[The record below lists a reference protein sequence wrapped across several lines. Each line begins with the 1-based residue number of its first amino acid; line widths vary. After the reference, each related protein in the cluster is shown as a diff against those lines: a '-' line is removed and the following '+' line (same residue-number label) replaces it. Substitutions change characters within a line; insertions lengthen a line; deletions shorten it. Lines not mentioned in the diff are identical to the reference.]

1 MSIITILLALPLLGV
16 LLIGISAR
24 RPGVA
29 KYIAL
34 AAAGLVLAGSV
45 YMLGQFDPAV
55 SDYQFEQITPWFPT
69 FCVSFAV
76 GLDSL
81 SLPLFLLTALLG
93 FLVVV
98 YSWNI
103 TERAPFY
110 FGLLLLLETGVLG
123 VFSALDFFL
132 FYIFWEVVL
141 IPMFF
146 LIGIWGGGR
155 RSYASMKFL
164 IYTHVASLVM
174 VLAIGAMFFKA
185 GDILGHYT
193 FLIPEITQAGFGYGF
208 QMLVFPALL
217 FAFCVKLPVVPVH
230 TWLPDAHVEAPTA
243 ASVLLAGV
251 LLKMGGYGLIRV
263 GYMINPDAA
272 LAYTPLVV
280 LLALIS
286 IVYGSY
292 AAFTQD
298 DLKKLIAYSS
308 ISHMGFVL
316 LGLASLTEAG
326 ILGAVYQMVAH
337 GIISAAL
344 FMGCGVIQHNCG
356 TRQISRLGGL
366 YGRMPVAMTVLVLAF
381 FASMGIPGF
390 MGFMAEFSVMLGVY
404 QRFGLLVLLV
414 ALGAVL
420 AVGYY
425 LWAFQ
430 RVAFVALPKDMQ
442 NVRDIHWFELVP
454 MVVLLVLA
462 LYFGLQPDGMVEYMQ
477 GSVDTLLV
485 ELLDPILD

>member
-1 MSIITILLALPLLGV
+1 MSIITVLLAVPLIGALLIFAFNRMPYLARHIAAAATLLVLLGAAY
-16 LLIGISAR
+16 ITGMYNSS
-24 RPGVA
+24 VA
-29 KYIAL
+29 
-34 AAAGLVLAGSV
+34 
-45 YMLGQFDPAV
+45 
-55 SDYQFEQITPWFPT
+55 DYQFAQVTEWFPA
-69 FCVSFAV
+69 FGVSYAV

-81 SLPLFLLTALLG
+81 SLPLFVLTAVLG
-93 FLVVV
+93 FLVVI

-110 FGLLLLLETGVLG
+110 FGLLLVLETGVLG

-174 VLAIGAMFFKA
+174 LLAIGAMFFKA
-185 GDILGHYT
+185 GGILGHYT
-193 FLIPEITQAGFGYGF
+193 FMIPEITAAGFDVSF

-217 FAFCVKLPVVPVH
+217 LAFCVKLPVVPVH

-251 LLKMGGYGLIRV
+251 LLKMGGYGLIRIA
-263 GYMINPDAA
+263 YLINPQAA
-272 LAYTPLVV
+272 AAYTPLVV
-280 LLALIS
+280 VLALIS
-286 IVYGSY
+286 IIYGAY

-308 ISHMGFVL
+308 VSHMGFVL
-316 LGLASLTEAG
+316 LGLASANYAG
-326 ILGAVYQMVAH
+326 ALGAVYQMVAH
-337 GIISAAL
+337 GVISAVL
-344 FMGCGVIQHNCG
+344 FMACGVIQHNCG

-366 YGRMPVAMTVLVLAF
+366 FPKMPLTMTLLALAF

-390 MGFMAEFSVMLGVY
+390 MGFFAEFSVMLGVY
-404 QRFGLLVLLV
+404 QSFGLLVLAV

-420 AVGYY
+420 TVAYS

-430 RVAFVALPKDMQ
+430 RVAFGKLPSDMADVHDAQWYEVFPMAAL
-442 NVRDIHWFELVP
+442 
-454 MVVLLVLA
+454 LLIA
-462 LYFGLQPDGMVEYMQ
+462 LYLGLQPDALIACMD
-477 GSVDTLLV
+477 GSVQSMASAFGFMGR
-485 ELLDPILD
+485 

>member
-1 MSIITILLALPLLGV
+1 LLALPLLGAALIMV
-16 LLIGISAR
+16 LQKSPQL
-24 RPGVA
+24 A
-29 KYIAL
+29 KFIAL
-34 AAAGLVLAGSV
+34 FSSLLVFVGSV
-45 YMLGQFDPAV
+45 VMLTGYDPTMA
-55 SDYQFEQITPWFPT
+55 DYQFAQVSEWFPA
-69 FCVSFAV
+69 FGVSFAV

-81 SLPLFLLTALLG
+81 SLPLFMLTTLLSLL
-93 FLVVV
+93 VIV
-98 YSWNI
+98 YSWNV

-110 FGLLLLLETGVLG
+110 FGLLLVLETGVMG

-132 FYIFWEVVL
+132 FYIFWEIVL

-146 LIGIWGGGR
+146 LIGIWGGER

-164 IYTHVASLVM
+164 IYTHVASLIM
-174 VLAIGAMFFKA
+174 LLAIGAMYFKA
-185 GDILGHYT
+185 ASILGYYT
-193 FLIPEITQAGFGYGF
+193 FSIPDITSAGFDLSF

-263 GYMINPDAA
+263 AYMINPQAA
-272 LAYTPLVV
+272 LKYTWVVVV
-280 LLALIS
+280 LALLS
-286 IVYGSY
+286 IVYG
-292 AAFTQD
+292 AFVAFKQD
-298 DLKKLIAYSS
+298 DLKKIIAYSS

-316 LGLASLTEAG
+316 IGLATFDEMG
-326 ILGAVYQMVAH
+326 VLGAVYQMVAH
-337 GIISAAL
+337 GLISAML

-356 TRQISRLGGL
+356 TRLISRLGGL
-366 YGRMPVAMTVLVLAF
+366 YGKMPAAMTMLILAF

-390 MGFMAEFSVMLGVY
+390 MGFFAEFSVMLGVF
-404 QRFGLLVLLV
+404 RTFGWVVLLV

-430 RVAFVALPKDMQ
+430 RVAFGAAPAALADC
-442 NVRDIHWFELVP
+442 RDIHWFEMLP
-454 MVVLLVLA
+454 MLVLLVLT
-462 LYFGLQPDGMVEYMQ
+462 LYFGLQPDVLVDYMAN
-477 GSVDTLLV
+477 SVTGLLSV
-485 ELLDPILD
+485 IS

>member
-1 MSIITILLALPLLGV
+1 MSIITILLAIPLMGALLILALSRLPYLAKHIAAAASLLVLLGAV
-16 LLIGISAR
+16 YIVGLFDMSA
-24 RPGVA
+24 A
-29 KYIAL
+29 
-34 AAAGLVLAGSV
+34 
-45 YMLGQFDPAV
+45 
-55 SDYQFEQITPWFPT
+55 DYQFVQINEWFPA
-69 FCVSFAV
+69 FGVSFAV

-81 SLPLFLLTALLG
+81 SLPLFALTALLG
-93 FLVVV
+93 FLVVI
-98 YSWNI
+98 YSWSV

-110 FGLLLLLETGVLG
+110 FGLLLVLETGVLG

-164 IYTHVASLVM
+164 IYTHVASLIMLV
-174 VLAIGAMFFKA
+174 AIGVMFFQAA
-185 GDILGHYT
+185 GVLGRYT
-193 FLIPEITQAGFGYGF
+193 FMIPDITSAGFTPEF
-208 QMLVFPALL
+208 QMLIFPALL
-217 FAFCVKLPVVPVH
+217 LAFCVKLPAVPVH

-263 GYMINPDAA
+263 AYLINPAA
-272 LAYTPLVV
+272 AAAYTPLV
-280 LLALIS
+280 LALALLS
-286 IVYGSY
+286 IVYGAY

-316 LGLASLTEAG
+316 LGLASANQAG
-326 ILGAVYQMVAH
+326 LLGAVYQMVAH
-337 GIISAAL
+337 GIISAVL

-366 YGRMPVAMTVLVLAF
+366 YGKMPVTMTLLVLAF

-390 MGFMAEFSVMLGVY
+390 MGFFAEFSVMLGAY
-404 QRFGLLVLLV
+404 QSFGLWVLLA

-430 RVAFVALPKDMQ
+430 RVAFGKLPPAMAG
-442 NVRDIHWFELVP
+442 VRDAHWYEIFP
-454 MVVLLVLA
+454 MAALLLLA
-462 LYFGLQPDGMVEYMQ
+462 LYFGLQPDGLAAYMR
-477 GSVDTLLV
+477 GSVAAMQAALGQ
-485 ELLDPILD
+485 

>member
-1 MSIITILLALPLLGV
+1 MSIITILLVLPLLGAI
-16 LLIGISAR
+16 LMLALEK
-24 RPGVA
+24 RPELA
-29 KYIAL
+29 KWLAL
-34 AAAGLVLAGSV
+34 AVSGAVLAGSLV
-45 YMLGQFDPAV
+45 LLGQYDINM
-55 SDYQFEQITPWFPT
+55 SGYQLVQDSPWFPA
-69 FCVSFAV
+69 FGVSFTV

-81 SLPLFLLTALLG
+81 SLPLFMLTALLC
-93 FLVVV
+93 FLVVI

-110 FGLLLLLETGVLG
+110 FGLLLLLECGVLG

-132 FYIFWEVVL
+132 FYIFWEIVL

-146 LIGIWGGGR
+146 LIGIWGGER

-164 IYTHVASLVM
+164 IYTHVASLIM
-174 VLAIGAMFFKA
+174 LLAIGAMYFEA
-185 GDILGHYT
+185 ATALGHYT
-193 FLIPEITQAGFGYGF
+193 FSIPEIAEVGFDYGF
-208 QMLVFPALL
+208 QLVVFPALL

-251 LLKMGGYGLIRV
+251 LLKMGGYGLIRIA
-263 GYMINPDAA
+263 YMLHPAAAMEYTWLVVA
-272 LAYTPLVV
+272 LA
-280 LLALIS
+280 LLS

-316 LGLASLTEAG
+316 LGIASFDEAAV
-326 ILGAVYQMVAH
+326 LGAVFQMVAH
-337 GIISAAL
+337 GLISAML
-344 FMGCGVIQHNCG
+344 FMGCGVIQHSAG
-356 TRQISRLGGL
+356 TRRISLLSGL
-366 YGRMPVAMTVLVLAF
+366 YSRMPVAMTMLILAF

-390 MGFMAEFSVMLGVY
+390 MGFFAEFSVMLGVF
-404 QRFGLLVLLV
+404 RSFGLLVLPV

-430 RVAFVALPKDMQ
+430 RVAFGKLPPALAEVK
-442 NVRDIHWFELVP
+442 DIHWFELAP
-454 MVVLLVLA
+454 MLVLLA
-462 LYFGLQPDGMVEYMQ
+462 LTIYFGLQPDVLVDYMR
-477 GSVDTLLV
+477 GSVLMLTGLLA
-485 ELLDPILD
+485 

>member
-1 MSIITILLALPLLGV
+1 MLFLAKQPQLAKYVALLCSGAVLLG
-16 LLIGISAR
+16 S
-24 RPGVA
+24 
-29 KYIAL
+29 
-34 AAAGLVLAGSV
+34 LVMLAGYDLSTT
-45 YMLGQFDPAV
+45 
-55 SDYQFEQITPWFPT
+55 DYQFWQDTEWFPA
-69 FCVSFAV
+69 FGVSFTV

-81 SLPLFLLTALLG
+81 SLPLFMLTTLLC
-93 FLVVV
+93 FLVVL
-98 YSWNI
+98 YSWDV

-110 FGLLLLLETGVLG
+110 YGLLLLLETGVLG

-132 FYIFWEVVL
+132 FYIFWEIVL

-146 LIGIWGGGR
+146 LIGIWGSER

-164 IYTHVASLVM
+164 IYTHVASLIM
-174 VLAIGAMFFKA
+174 LLAIGAMYFKA
-185 GDILGHYT
+185 ADVLGYYT
-193 FLIPEITQAGFGYGF
+193 FSIPEITSVGFDLSF
-208 QMLVFPALL
+208 QLLVFPALL

-263 GYMINPDAA
+263 AYLINPQAA
-272 LAYTPLVV
+272 QQYTWLVV
-280 LLALIS
+280 VLALLS
-286 IVYGSY
+286 IVYGSF

-316 LGLASLTEAG
+316 IGIASFEEHAVM
-326 ILGAVYQMVAH
+326 GAVFQMVAH
-337 GIISAAL
+337 GLISAML
-344 FMGCGVIQHNCG
+344 FMGCGVIQHHAG
-356 TRQISRLGGL
+356 TRLISRLGGL
-366 YGRMPVAMTVLVLAF
+366 YGKMPAAMTMLVLAF

-390 MGFMAEFSVMLGVY
+390 MGFLAEFSVMLGVY
-404 QRFGLLVLLV
+404 HAFGWLVLLV

-430 RVAFVALPKDMQ
+430 RVAFGSLPNGLTDCKD
-442 NVRDIHWFELVP
+442 IYWYELAP
-454 MVVLLVLA
+454 MLVLLILTI
-462 LYFGLQPDGMVEYMQ
+462 YFGLQPNMLLAYMSD
-477 GSVDTLLV
+477 SVYKLV
-485 ELLDPILD
+485 SLVSTIM

>member
-1 MSIITILLALPLLGV
+1 MSIITILLVLPLLGALLMLFLNKQPQLAKYVALLCSGAV
-16 LLIGISAR
+16 LLGS
-24 RPGVA
+24 
-29 KYIAL
+29 
-34 AAAGLVLAGSV
+34 LVLLAG
-45 YMLGQFDPAV
+45 YDLTA
-55 SDYQFEQITPWFPT
+55 SDYQFWQSSEWFPA
-69 FCVSFAV
+69 FGVSFTV

-81 SLPLFLLTALLG
+81 SLPLFMLTTLLC

-98 YSWNI
+98 YSWDV

-110 FGLLLLLETGVLG
+110 YGLLLLLETGVLG

-132 FYIFWEVVL
+132 FYIFWEIVL

-146 LIGIWGGGR
+146 LIGIWGGER

-174 VLAIGAMFFKA
+174 VLAIGAMYFKA
-185 GDILGHYT
+185 ASVLGYYT
-193 FLIPEITQAGFGYGF
+193 FSIPEITSVGFDLSF
-208 QMLVFPALL
+208 QLLVFPALL

-263 GYMINPDAA
+263 AYLINPQAA
-272 LAYTPLVV
+272 QQYTWLVV
-280 LLALIS
+280 LLALLS
-286 IVYGSY
+286 IVYGSF

-316 LGLASLTEAG
+316 IGIASFEEHAVM
-326 ILGAVYQMVAH
+326 GAVFQMVAH
-337 GIISAAL
+337 GLISAML
-344 FMGCGVIQHNCG
+344 FMGCGVIQHHAG
-356 TRQISRLGGL
+356 TRLISRLGGL
-366 YGRMPVAMTVLVLAF
+366 YGKMPAAMTMLVLAF

-390 MGFMAEFSVMLGVY
+390 MGFFAEFSVMLGVY
-404 QRFGLLVLLV
+404 HAFGLLVLLV

-430 RVAFVALPKDMQ
+430 RVAFGALPAGLANCK
-442 NVRDIHWFELVP
+442 DIHWYELAP
-454 MVVLLVLA
+454 MLALLVLTI
-462 LYFGLQPDGMVEYMQ
+462 YFGLQPNVLLAYMSD
-477 GSVDTLLV
+477 SVDRLV
-485 ELLDPILD
+485 SLVSTMM

>member
-1 MSIITILLALPLLGV
+1 MSIITVLLALPLLGA
-16 LLIGISAR
+16 LLILALHKQ
-24 RPGVA
+24 PAVA

-34 AAAGLVLAGSV
+34 AASLAVLIGSGFVLAG
-45 YMLGQFDPAV
+45 FDPSVA
-55 SDYQFEQITPWFPT
+55 DFQFAQISEWFPA
-69 FCVSFAV
+69 FGVSFAV

-103 TERAPFY
+103 TERAAFY
-110 FGLLLLLETGVLG
+110 FGLLLVLETGVLG

-132 FYIFWEVVL
+132 FYIFWEIVL

-146 LIGIWGGGR
+146 LIGIWGGAR

-164 IYTHVASLVM
+164 IYTHVASLIM
-174 VLAIGAMFFKA
+174 LLAIGAMFFKA
-185 GDILGHYT
+185 GEMLGHYT
-193 FLIPEITQAGFGYGF
+193 FLIPEITASGFDVGF

-263 GYMINPDAA
+263 AYLINPDAA
-272 LAYTPLVV
+272 ILYTPVVV
-280 LLALIS
+280 LLALLS
-286 IVYGSY
+286 IVYGAY

-316 LGLASLTEAG
+316 IGLASWTEAG

-337 GIISAAL
+337 GLISSML
-344 FMGCGVIQHNCG
+344 FMACGVIQHNCG
-356 TRQISRLGGL
+356 TRQISLLGGL
-366 YGRMPVAMTVLVLAF
+366 YAKMPVAMTVMVLAF

-390 MGFMAEFSVMLGVY
+390 MGFFAEFSVMLGVFE
-404 QRFGLLVLLV
+404 RFGLLVLLV

-430 RVAFVALPKDMQ
+430 RVAYGKLPQNMQ
-442 NVRDIHWFELVP
+442 GVHDIHWFELAP
-454 MVVLLVLA
+454 MLVLLVLT
-462 LYFGLQPDGMVEYMQ
+462 LYFGLQPDVMVEYMN
-477 GSVDTLLV
+477 GSVQALLAAAG
-485 ELLDPILD
+485 L

>member
-1 MSIITILLALPLLGV
+1 MSIITILLALPLVGA
-16 LLIGISAR
+16 LLLLLLRSQPQLSKYVAIICTGAVFIGSLVMLS
-24 RPGVA
+24 G
-29 KYIAL
+29 YE
-34 AAAGLVLAGSV
+34 AAADG
-45 YMLGQFDPAV
+45 
-55 SDYQFEQITPWFPT
+55 YQFLQETKWFPA
-69 FCVSFAV
+69 FGVSFAV

-81 SLPLFLLTALLG
+81 SLPLFMLTTLLC

-98 YSWNI
+98 YSWDV

-110 FGLLLLLETGVLG
+110 YGLLLVLETGVLG

-146 LIGIWGGGR
+146 LIGIWGGER

-164 IYTHVASLVM
+164 IYTHVASLIM
-174 VLAIGAMFFKA
+174 LLAIGAMFFKA
-185 GDILGHYT
+185 ADVLGYYT
-193 FLIPEITQAGFGYGF
+193 FSIPEITEVGFDLNF
-208 QMLVFPALL
+208 ELLVFPALL

-263 GYMINPDAA
+263 AYMLCPTAA
-272 LAYTPLVV
+272 RQYTWLVV
-280 LLALIS
+280 ILALLS
-286 IVYGSY
+286 IVYG
-292 AAFTQD
+292 AFVAFKQD

-316 LGLASLTEAG
+316 IGIASFDEIG
-326 ILGAVYQMVAH
+326 IMGAVFQMVAH
-337 GIISAAL
+337 GLISAML
-344 FMGCGVIQHNCG
+344 FMGCGVIQHHAG
-356 TRQISRLGGL
+356 TRLISRLGGL
-366 YGRMPVAMTVLVLAF
+366 YSKMPTAMTMLILAF

-390 MGFMAEFSVMLGVY
+390 MGFFAEFSVMLGVF
-404 QRFGLLVLLV
+404 RSFGWVVLLV

-430 RVAFVALPKDMQ
+430 RVAYGSLPAELAGCK
-442 NVRDIHWFELVP
+442 DIHWYEMLP
-454 MVVLLVLA
+454 MLVLLVLTI
-462 LYFGLQPDGMVEYMQ
+462 YFGLQPDILVEYMDN
-477 GSVDTLLV
+477 SVESLTGLLYWDM
-485 ELLDPILD
+485 EA

>member
-1 MSIITILLALPLLGV
+1 VEELSIITILLALPLLGAA
-16 LLIGISAR
+16 LIAALQRS
-24 RPGVA
+24 PQFA
-29 KYIAL
+29 KFIAL
-34 AAAGLVLAGSV
+34 GASLLVFIGSV
-45 YMLGQFDPAV
+45 VMLTQYDPSVADFQFAQV
-55 SDYQFEQITPWFPT
+55 SEWFPA
-69 FCVSFAV
+69 FGVSYSV

-81 SLPLFLLTALLG
+81 SLPLFMLTTLLSLL
-93 FLVVV
+93 VIV
-98 YSWNI
+98 YSWNV

-110 FGLLLLLETGVLG
+110 FGLLLVLETGVMG

-132 FYIFWEVVL
+132 FYIFWEIVL

-146 LIGIWGGGR
+146 LIGIWGGER

-164 IYTHVASLVM
+164 IYTHVASLIM
-174 VLAIGAMFFKA
+174 VLAIGAMYFKA
-185 GDILGHYT
+185 ASVLGYYT
-193 FLIPEITQAGFGYGF
+193 FSIPEITSAGFDLSF

-263 GYMINPDAA
+263 AYMINPQAA
-272 LAYTPLVV
+272 LKYTWLVV
-280 LLALIS
+280 VLALLS
-286 IVYGSY
+286 IVYG
-292 AAFTQD
+292 AFVAFKQD
-298 DLKKLIAYSS
+298 DLKKIIAYSS

-316 LGLASLTEAG
+316 IGLATFDEMG
-326 ILGAVYQMVAH
+326 VLGAIYQMVAH
-337 GIISAAL
+337 GLISAML

-356 TRQISRLGGL
+356 TRLISRLGGL
-366 YGRMPVAMTVLVLAF
+366 YGKMPVAMTMLILAF

-390 MGFMAEFSVMLGVY
+390 MGFFAEFSVMLGVF
-404 QRFGLLVLLV
+404 RSFGWVVLLV

-430 RVAFVALPKDMQ
+430 RVAFGTAPAALADC
-442 NVRDIHWFELVP
+442 RDIHWFEILP
-454 MVVLLVLA
+454 MLVLLVLT
-462 LYFGLQPDGMVEYMQ
+462 LYFGLQPDVLVNYMDN
-477 GSVDTLLV
+477 SVTALLTA
-485 ELLDPILD
+485 IA

>member
-1 MSIITILLALPLLGV
+1 MSIITVLLALPLLGV
-16 LLIGISAR
+16 ALIWLSQAK
-24 RPGVA
+24 PQAA

-34 AAAGLVLAGSV
+34 VVSGLVFAGSLYV
-45 YMLGQFDPAV
+45 WSLFDPGELG
-55 SDYQFEQITPWFPT
+55 YQFEQVTEWFPA
-69 FCVSFAV
+69 FSVSFAV

-93 FLVVV
+93 FLVVI

-146 LIGIWGGGR
+146 LIGIWGGER

-164 IYTHVASLVM
+164 IYTHVASLIM
-174 VLAIGAMFFKA
+174 LLATGAMYFKA
-185 GDILGHYT
+185 ADVLGYYT
-193 FLIPEITQAGFGYGF
+193 FLIPDITAAGFDFSF

-217 FAFCVKLPVVPVH
+217 FAFCVKLPVVPLH
-230 TWLPDAHVEAPTA
+230 TWLPDAHVEAPTG

-272 LAYTPLVV
+272 RAFTPLVV
-280 LLALIS
+280 ALALLS
-286 IVYGSY
+286 IVYGAY

-308 ISHMGFVL
+308 VSHMGFVL
-316 LGLASLTEAG
+316 IGLASATQAG
-326 ILGAVYQMVAH
+326 VFGAVYQMVAH

-356 TRQISRLGGL
+356 TRSISRLGGL
-366 YGRMPVAMTVLVLAF
+366 YGRMPAAMTLLVLAF

-404 QRFGLLVLLV
+404 QSFGLLVLLV

-430 RVAFVALPKDMQ
+430 RVAFGPLPVDMAQ
-442 NVRDIHWFELVP
+442 VRDIHWFEFVP
-454 MVVLLVLA
+454 IAVLLLLA
-462 LYFGLQPDGMVEYMQ
+462 LYFGLQPDGLAAYMQ
-477 GSVDTLLV
+477 GSVDMLLV
-485 ELLDPILD
+485 PVLD

>member
-1 MSIITILLALPLLGV
+1 MLFLAKQPQLAKYVALLCSGAVLLG
-16 LLIGISAR
+16 S
-24 RPGVA
+24 
-29 KYIAL
+29 
-34 AAAGLVLAGSV
+34 LVMLAGYDLSTT
-45 YMLGQFDPAV
+45 
-55 SDYQFEQITPWFPT
+55 DYQFWQDTEWFPA
-69 FCVSFAV
+69 FGVSFTV

-81 SLPLFLLTALLG
+81 SLPLFMLTTLLC
-93 FLVVV
+93 FLVVL
-98 YSWNI
+98 YSWDV

-110 FGLLLLLETGVLG
+110 YGLLLLLETGVLG

-132 FYIFWEVVL
+132 FYIFWEIVL

-146 LIGIWGGGR
+146 LIGIWGGER

-164 IYTHVASLVM
+164 IYTHVASLIM
-174 VLAIGAMFFKA
+174 LLAIGAMYFKA
-185 GDILGHYT
+185 ADVLGYYT
-193 FLIPEITQAGFGYGF
+193 FSIPEITSVGFDLSF
-208 QMLVFPALL
+208 QLLVFPALL

-263 GYMINPDAA
+263 AYLINPQAA
-272 LAYTPLVV
+272 QQYTWLVV
-280 LLALIS
+280 VLALLS
-286 IVYGSY
+286 IVYGSF

-316 LGLASLTEAG
+316 IGIASFEEHAVM
-326 ILGAVYQMVAH
+326 GAVFQMVAH
-337 GIISAAL
+337 GLISAML
-344 FMGCGVIQHNCG
+344 FMGCGVIQHHAG
-356 TRQISRLGGL
+356 TRLISRLGGL
-366 YGRMPVAMTVLVLAF
+366 YGKMPAAMTMLVLAF

-390 MGFMAEFSVMLGVY
+390 MGFLAEFSVMLGVY
-404 QRFGLLVLLV
+404 HAFGWLVLLV

-430 RVAFVALPKDMQ
+430 RVAFGSLPNGLTDCKD
-442 NVRDIHWFELVP
+442 IYWYELAP
-454 MVVLLVLA
+454 MLVLLILTI
-462 LYFGLQPDGMVEYMQ
+462 YFGLQPNMLLAYMSD
-477 GSVDTLLV
+477 SVYKLV
-485 ELLDPILD
+485 SLVSTIM